1 METLIPR
8 IYLHYLEPSA
18 ITELDLNLIAEDVE
32 NCRDVLNR
40 QNTFVQDF
48 TRRMNEEITARRRN
62 FVQLYAQCAPK
73 RILVEKIL
81 RLHDRNNNYRA
92 SLTALNDATDDY
104 KRRIQQWKK
113 ATVGVLAK
121 MHEMRQSRRA
131 TNSAGVDEQGPSTS
145 SDGVCSGTTAAT
157 GGTRSDKGH
166 WATAAMVDGVCSRR
180 DQWAFCQGDTDW
192 NADCANG
199 RATRAQCVKL
209 LMNGNLLSIGSWERR
224 RFDTAQ
230 SCVRACMCVCAVD
243 LPFAAIRATIAR
255 SAILHR
261 FAGLQ

>member
-1 METLIPR
+1 MEALIPR
-8 IYLHYLEPSA
+8 VFLQELEDSA
-18 ITELDLNLIAEDVE
+18 ITELDLNLTAEDVE
-32 NCRDVLNR
+32 NYRDVLIR
-40 QNTFVQDF
+40 QSTFVKDF

-62 FVQLYAQCAPK
+62 FVQLYVQCAPK

-145 SDGVCSGTTAAT
+145 SDGVCSGTTAPT
-157 GGTRSDKGH
+157 GGTHSDNNDGILVAENH
-166 WATAAMVDGVCSRR
+166 SSAEPSAVGRDSTNVAA
-180 DQWAFCQGDTDW
+180 
-192 NADCANG
+192 
-199 RATRAQCVKL
+199 
-209 LMNGNLLSIGSWERR
+209 
-224 RFDTAQ
+224 
-230 SCVRACMCVCAVD
+230 AVGQD
-243 LPFAAIRATIAR
+243 IRAE
-255 SAILHR
+255 SQR
-261 FAGLQ
+261 FLNM